1 MRLSELELYPQTPT
15 TSLADQ
21 HEAMYCNLLQ
31 YTNPVTGATRQLD
44 SFKFGYFNV
53 FH

>member
-1 MRLSELELYPQTPT
+1 MRLSELEVYPQTPT
-15 TSLADQ
+15 TSLADP
-21 HEAMYCNLLQ
+21 HEAMYCNLLR
-31 YTNPVTGATRQLD
+31 YTNPVTDATRQLD